1 MQLSH
6 KNKAVMQALL
16 VTLLWSSSW
25 VLIKLTIDEIPPLTF
40 AGLRYSIAFI
50 VLLPGLIKQRE
61 AVQKLKKQDWGM
73 LLMLGLVYYA
83 FTQGGQFLSLKYLDA
98 ITLSLMLNFSAP
110 LVALIGLFI
119 LNEPVSKLQ
128 WSGLIIFLLGVVIYF
143 FPQTSL
149 PKSVLG
155 LTLGVFTVLSNSVAS
170 VLGRWINR
178 QKSLDPLI
186 VTAISMGFGAM
197 ILLGSGAAFQGLPPL
212 STRSWLIMTWLAVV
226 NTALAFWLWNKSLQ
240 VLTAMESSI
249 INNTMLVQISLLAWL
264 FLDESLTW
272 VGAAGLAVASIGTVL
287 VNLKPRGNIPIPSEE
302 GSSKLSEEESPT

>member
-110 LVALIGLFI
+110 LVAIIGLFI

-155 LTLGVFTVLSNSVAS
+155 LILGVFTVLSNSVAS

-186 VTAISMGFGAM
+186 VTAISMGFGAI
-197 ILLGSGAAFQGLPPL
+197 ILLGSGTAFQGLPPL
-212 STRSWLIMTWLAVV
+212 STRSWLILTWLAVV

-302 GSSKLSEEESPT
+302 GCSELREEESPT

>member
-1 MQLSH
+1 MTISQR
-6 KNKAVMQALL
+6 NKAIIQALF

-50 VLLPGLIKQRE
+50 VLLPGLFMKRE
-61 AVQKLKKQDWGM
+61 SVKKLSKQDWGK
-73 LLMLGLVYYA
+73 LLLLGLVYYA

-110 LVALIGLFI
+110 LVAIIGLFV

-128 WSGLIIFLLGVVIYF
+128 WSGLVIFLLGVVVYF

-149 PKSVLG
+149 PKSILG
-155 LTLGVFTVLSNSVAS
+155 LALGVFTVLSNSVAS
-170 VLGRWINR
+170 VMGRWINR
-178 QKSLDPLI
+178 GKNLDPI
-186 VTAISMGFGAM
+186 VVTGISMGFGAVL
-197 ILLGSGAAFQGLPPL
+197 LLGSGLGFQGLPPL
-212 STRSWLIMTWLAVV
+212 SERSWLVLIYLAVV

-240 VLTAMESSI
+240 VLTAMESSV
-249 INNTMLVQISLLAWL
+249 INNTMLIQISLLAWL

-272 VGAAGLAVASIGTVL
+272 IGVVGLIIASVGTVM
-287 VNLKPRGNIPIPSEE
+287 VNLQPLNRQPS
-302 GSSKLSEEESPT
+302 SR